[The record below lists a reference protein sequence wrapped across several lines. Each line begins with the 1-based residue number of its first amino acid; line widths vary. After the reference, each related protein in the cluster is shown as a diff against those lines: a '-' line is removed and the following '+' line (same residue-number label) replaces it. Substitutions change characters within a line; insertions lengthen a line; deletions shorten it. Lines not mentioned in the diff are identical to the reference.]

1 MSTRAMIYLK
11 LNPQDV
17 GKFKKCNIDKLG
29 LRTDVED
36 LDKEVIRSRV
46 RKVKTKKYIS
56 IFHKFD
62 GYTDGL
68 GKVLF
73 YKFNDYDKL
82 LNMLLCG
89 DEISVVSNALAEPYI
104 NFDERW
110 DFRKPI
116 SQDHLPL
123 EPVYAYDYLF
133 QDGKWYFRHNNMQR
147 WRPLTR
153 RIIKKFK

>member
-1 MSTRAMIYLK
+1 MATRAMIYLK

-29 LRTDVED
+29 FRTDVEG

-46 RKVKTKKYIS
+46 RKVKTKKYMS
-56 IFHKFD
+56 IFHLYD

-73 YKFNDYDKL
+73 YKFNDYDKV

-110 DFRKPI
+110 DAIRPI
-116 SQDHLPL
+116 S
-123 EPVYAYDYLF
+123 
-133 QDGKWYFRHNNMQR
+133 
-147 WRPLTR
+147 
-153 RIIKKFK
+153 

>member
-17 GKFKKCNIDKLG
+17 GKFKKCDIDKLG
-29 LRTDVED
+29 FRTDVEN

-46 RKVKTKKYIS
+46 RKVKTKKYMS

-62 GYTDGL
+62 GYTNGL
-68 GKVLF
+68 GKV
-73 YKFNDYDKL
+73 

-89 DEISVVSNALAEPYI
+89 DEISVVENALVEPYI
-104 NFDERW
+104 NFDDRW
-110 DFRKPI
+110 DFRKPT
-116 SQDHLPL
+116 SQDQIP
-123 EPVYAYDYLF
+123 PIPQYAYDYLF

-153 RIIKKFK
+153 GIIKKFK

>member
-29 LRTDVED
+29 LRTDVEG

-89 DEISVVSNALAEPYI
+89 DEISVVSNALAEPYMRMI
-104 NFDERW
+104 
-110 DFRKPI
+110 I
-116 SQDHLPL
+116 SSKTESGISDITICRGGDHLL
-123 EPVYAYDYLF
+123 EES
-133 QDGKWYFRHNNMQR
+133 
-147 WRPLTR
+147 
-153 RIIKKFK
+153 